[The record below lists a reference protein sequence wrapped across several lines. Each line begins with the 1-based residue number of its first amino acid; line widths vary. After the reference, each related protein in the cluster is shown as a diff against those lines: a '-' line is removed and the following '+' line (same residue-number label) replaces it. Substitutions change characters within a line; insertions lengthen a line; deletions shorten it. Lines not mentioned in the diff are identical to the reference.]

1 MTDDPIVEEMRGYRQ
16 QHAAQFGHDL
26 QRIMMDL
33 RNKELHSTHLLLNP
47 GPKLICKADQGP
59 YNGPEFPVSKV
70 DEIAIPSRE

>member
-33 RNKELHSTHLLLNP
+33 RNKELRSTHLLLNP

>member
-33 RNKELHSTHLLLNP
+33 RNKELRSTYLLLNP

-70 DEIAIPSRE
+70 DEIAIPSWE

>member
-33 RNKELHSTHLLLNP
+33 RNKERRSTHLLLNP
-47 GPKLICKADQGP
+47 GPKLICKADRGP
-59 YNGPEFPVSKV
+59 YNKPEFSVSKV
-70 DEIAIPSRE
+70 DEIAIPSGE